1 MLARGACRMRLI
13 GMFALVS
20 VLLLLTRCASQQQ
33 ESGSQQEKTGDQ
45 EEDQTTVQAQYE
57 GLSEEQ
63 AVAFDEVIEQF
74 HLAQGEFVKG
84 NPEPVKQLFSHR
96 DDVTLNN
103 PLGPPAHGWEQV
115 AANTERAASQVR
127 AGENVGYEIIEKYVT
142 PELAYV
148 VQIERHKAKV
158 GGREEITPTALR
170 STMIFRP
177 EDGTWKVV
185 HRHADPITTAQPA
198 ESIIQE

>member
-1 MLARGACRMRLI
+1 MAAI
-13 GMFALVS
+13 DDV
-20 VLLLLTRCASQQQ
+20 
-33 ESGSQQEKTGDQ
+33 
-45 EEDQTTVQAQYE
+45 
-57 GLSEEQ
+57 
-63 AVAFDEVIEQF
+63 DELIEQF
-74 HLAQGEFVKG
+74 HLAQREFVKG

-115 AANTERAASQVR
+115 AATTDRAASQLR
-127 AGENVGYEIIEKYVT
+127 DGENVGYEIIEKYVT

-177 EDGTWKVV
+177 EEGTWKVV

-198 ESIIQE
+198 ESVIQN

>member
-1 MLARGACRMRLI
+1 
-13 GMFALVS
+13 MFALVS

-103 PLGPPAHGWEQV
+103 PLAPPAHGWEQV
-115 AANTERAASQVR
+115 AENTERAASQVR
-127 AGENVGYEIIEKYVT
+127 DGENVGYEIIEKYVT